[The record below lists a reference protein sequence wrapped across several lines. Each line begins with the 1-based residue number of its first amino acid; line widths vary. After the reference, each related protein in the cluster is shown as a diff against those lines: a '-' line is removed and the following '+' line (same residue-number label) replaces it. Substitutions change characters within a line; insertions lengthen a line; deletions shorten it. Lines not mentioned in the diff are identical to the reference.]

1 MKHEIYI
8 IVATDEKNGI
18 GKNHVIPWSFKQEM
32 KFFVRTTTETKDSNK
47 KNMVIMGRT
56 TWESIPEKFR
66 PLKDRK
72 NIVLTRETDYKAQ
85 GATVCASLE
94 EAFAQA
100 DDNIEKIFIIGGAKV
115 YEETINHPDL
125 TGIYITKIHKTFDCE
140 VFFPQIPEK
149 FSNIKKLGEAEE
161 DGIKFEYLLFS

>member
-1 MKHEIYI
+1 MNHEIYI
-8 IVATDEKNGI
+8 IVAVDEKNGI
-18 GKNHVIPWSFKQEM
+18 GKNHAIPWSFKQEM
-32 KFFVRTTTETKDSNK
+32 KFFVKTTIGTKDQSK
-47 KNMVIMGRT
+47 KNMVVMGRT

-72 NIVLTRETDYKAQ
+72 NIVLTRETDYKAN
-85 GATVCASLE
+85 GAIVCSSLD

-100 DDNIEKIFIIGGAKV
+100 DDSIEKIFIIGGAKV

-140 VFFPQIPEK
+140 VFFPAIPEK
-149 FSNIKKLGEAEE
+149 FSKIQKLGSAEE
-161 DGIKFEYLLFS
+161 NGIKFDYLLFS